1 MKGEKTGL
9 DGSRTLLEE
18 LGFEHAPHLVAELME
33 KAVREDL
40 SYSAFLEDIL
50 RKEREF
56 REERRI
62 KTSLKLSGL
71 PQGKTLDTFDFT
83 FQRSV
88 GRKEIELLATCEYI
102 RRKENVLFLGPPGV
116 GKSHLAAALGVKG
129 VENGFSVT
137 WLTADELLK
146 RLRRDEQDP
155 GKRNRR
161 RTYLSSSVLIID
173 ELGFQDLDRRDAHL
187 FFHLVSSRYERN
199 STVITSN
206 KSVREWPEMLAGDE
220 ILATAILDRL
230 LHHCHI
236 VHVDGSSYRLWEMEH
251 RTRSRQGKEGEI
263 IEDR

>member
-1 MKGEKTGL
+1 
-9 DGSRTLLEE
+9 
-18 LGFEHAPHLVAELME
+18 
-33 KAVREDL
+33 
-40 SYSAFLEDIL
+40 
-50 RKEREF
+50 
-56 REERRI
+56 
-62 KTSLKLSGL
+62 LSG
-71 PQGKTLDTFDFT
+71 
-83 FQRSV
+83 
-88 GRKEIELLATCEYI
+88 ICI
-102 RRKENVLFLGPPGV
+102 
-116 GKSHLAAALGVKG
+116 KG

-146 RLRRDEQDP
+146 RLRRDEQEP

-187 FFHLVSSRYERN
+187 LFHLVSSRYERN

-251 RTRSRQGKEGEI
+251 RTRPRQGRESEI